1 MSYNTTP
8 TTPTVGSDPMSPG
21 QERTWAMLSHAIP
34 AVATVLSAGFLG
46 FVASLVI
53 YLAYR
58 DRGPFVR
65 QAAANSLNV
74 QLTTLVVLIATAI
87 IWIPLLFLGVGF
99 VIYGAIFAVAV
110 VLHLVAALRVN
121 EGQWYKPPMTIGFVK

>member
-1 MSYNTTP
+1 MSYQPSP
-8 TTPTVGSDPMSPG
+8 TTPTVGSDPMSPR

-74 QLTTLVVLIATAI
+74 QLTTLVVLLATAV
-87 IWIPLLFLGVGF
+87 IWIPLLFLGIGF

-110 VLHLVAALRVN
+110 VLHLVAALRAN
-121 EGQWYKPPMTIGFVK
+121 EGQWYKPPMTIRFVR

>member
-1 MSYNTTP
+1 MTP
-8 TTPTVGSDPMSPG
+8 Q

-46 FVASLVI
+46 FIASLVI

-74 QLTTLVVLIATAI
+74 QLTTLVVLIASAI
-87 IWIPLLFLGVGF
+87 IWIPLLFVGVGF
-99 VIYGAIFAVAV
+99 LIYGAIFAVAV
-110 VLHLVAALRVN
+110 VLHLIAALRAN